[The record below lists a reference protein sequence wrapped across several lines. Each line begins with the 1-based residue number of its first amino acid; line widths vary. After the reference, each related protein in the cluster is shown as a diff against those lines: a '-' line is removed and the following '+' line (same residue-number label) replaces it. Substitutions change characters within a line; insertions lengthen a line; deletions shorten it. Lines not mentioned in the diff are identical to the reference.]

1 MRIRRLLIADR
12 GEIAVRVACVVLMRA
27 ACMKKILLGFVLAI
41 AIVVAVGGIAIRGG
55 LYNVG
60 ADQEHSGFVYSL
72 LRTTRDR
79 SIANRAA
86 DIEVP
91 DLSDAQRITRGAGNY
106 DAMCVGC
113 HRAPGVSETELSRG
127 LYPSP
132 PNLSTVANLDPA
144 RAFWAIKHGIK
155 STGMPA
161 WGKSMQDSYIW
172 DMVALLRELPK
183 MDAERYA
190 AEVRSSGG
198 HSHGGRE
205 SGDHDHED
213 EDGENSSTSAAG
225 HSHEE
230 HEHSHSDAGEHSH
243 EQSASS
249 QPASA
254 ASKEVLRAVEEFH
267 LALSKG
273 DEVAV
278 SRLLDPAVLIMEG
291 GNVER
296 SREEYAGH
304 HLKADAKF
312 MRSVKYTLERQ
323 TGDSMG
329 DLAWVASE
337 AVLTGESQG
346 ARLDLVSTESLVLK
360 RSASGWRIVHIHWS
374 SRDRAKA

>member
-1 MRIRRLLIADR
+1 
-12 GEIAVRVACVVLMRA
+12 
-27 ACMKKILLGFVLAI
+27 MKKVLLGFVLAI
-41 AIVVAVGGIAIRGG
+41 AVVVVVGGIAIGGG

-60 ADQEHSGFVYSL
+60 ADEEHSGFVYSL
-72 LRTTRDR
+72 LQTTRDR
-79 SIANRAA
+79 SIATRAA
-86 DIEVP
+86 EVKVP
-91 DLSDAQRITRGAGNY
+91 DLSDAQRIRRGAGNY

-113 HRAPGVSETELSRG
+113 HRAPGAPETEISRG
-127 LYPSP
+127 LYPRP
-132 PNLSTVANLDPA
+132 PNFSTVADFDPA
-144 RAFWAIKHGIK
+144 RAFWVIKHGIK

-198 HSHGGRE
+198 HSHGGGE
-205 SGDHDHED
+205 SGEHHHEGEDDHD
-213 EDGENSSTSAAG
+213 SAPSAEG
-225 HSHEE
+225 DSYEQE

-249 QPASA
+249 QAAIA

-267 LALSKG
+267 VALSKG
-273 DEVAV
+273 DEAAV

-304 HLKADAKF
+304 HLKADAQF

-323 TGDSMG
+323 TGDSLG

-337 AVLTGESQG
+337 AALTGESNG
-346 ARLDLVSTESLVLK
+346 KRLNLISTESLVLK
-360 RSASGWRIVHIHWS
+360 RSAGGWRIVHIHWS

>member
-1 MRIRRLLIADR
+1 
-12 GEIAVRVACVVLMRA
+12 
-27 ACMKKILLGFVLAI
+27 MKKILSGFVLAI
-41 AIVVAVGGIAIRGG
+41 AVVLIVAGIAIGGG
-55 LYNVG
+55 LYNVA
-60 ADQEHSGFVYSL
+60 ADEEHSGLVYNL
-72 LRTTRDR
+72 LETTRDR
-79 SIANRAA
+79 SIAARAA
-86 DIEVP
+86 DIQVP
-91 DLSDAQRITRGAGNY
+91 DLGDAQRIRRGAGNY

-113 HRAPGVSETELSRG
+113 HRAPGASDTEISRG
-127 LYPSP
+127 LYPPP
-132 PNLSTVANLDPA
+132 PNLSTTANLDPA
-144 RAFWAIKHGIK
+144 RAFWVIKHGIK

-198 HSHGGRE
+198 HSHGGGE
-205 SGDHDHED
+205 SGEHHHEGEDDHD
-213 EDGENSSTSAAG
+213 SSTSAEG

-230 HEHSHSDAGEHSH
+230 DREHSHSDAGEHGQ
-243 EQSASS
+243 ERSASS
-249 QPASA
+249 QPAIV
-254 ASKEVLRAVEEFH
+254 ASKEVLRTVEEFH

-273 DEVAV
+273 DEAAV

-312 MRSVKYTLERQ
+312 MRLVKYTLERQ
-323 TGDSMG
+323 TGDSVG

-337 AVLTGESQG
+337 AALTGDSQG
-346 ARLDLVSTESLVLK
+346 KRLNLVSTESLVLK

-374 SRDRAKA
+374 SRDRAEA